1 MLNLTK
7 NGMITK
13 VIKSPEPK
21 EETFDDTRDLL
32 DQGEDINDLINYR
45 ISRMNVT
52 YDKESELIIGI
63 QLTFTNL
70 KTKELIPIIRRV
82 GKKNYDYGE
91 GEKIRIKNNEYLC
104 DFSYYSNENGITQIY
119 LETNKHNKYEIGKNV
134 GEKTELLPQSKK
146 KLSII
151 LGTFGTLTNLG
162 IFYFDISDYIKKNLT
177 GFSEL
182 RLKLDKDKDNKYK
195 KEIEGKYNEL
205 SLIDKCIYKMVLL
218 PKTPFTNILKYLLE
232 IK

>member
-7 NGMITK
+7 SGLITK
-13 VIKSPEPK
+13 VIKSPEPE
-21 EETFDDTRDLL
+21 EETFDDTIDLL

-82 GKKNYDYGE
+82 GKINYNYGE

-182 RLKLDKDKDNKYK
+182 RLKLDKDKKYK
-195 KEIEGKYNEL
+195 KEIESKYNEL
-205 SLIDKCIYKMVLL
+205 SLVDKYIYKMVLL
-218 PKTPFTNILKYLLE
+218 PKTPYTNILKYLLE